1 MHHVRVAS
9 YSSSGKEDRT
19 REELCGAMNLAV
31 VQSTRSDPLLT
42 EELSALTC
50 GLRGADQS
58 RQDSHKGQLHVIH
71 APLVALET
79 LALSLVCLLEE
90 LFLKAVSSV

>member
-1 MHHVRVAS
+1 
-9 YSSSGKEDRT
+9 
-19 REELCGAMNLAV
+19 MNLAV

-50 GLRGADQS
+50 GIRRLRGADQS